1 MQEQIEYLE
10 NLKHIGAYFNLM
22 DEGKNKFT
30 KISYSEEGT
39 FGNYDLAEQRLDV
52 EYSNKELSALI
63 RNDSGDVN
71 ELERNLDFSQIHEY
85 QHAHFTIPLYKF
97 PFVTLFTIF
106 IPLWLLGIIN
116 LGIFFQDTGLGDR
129 IGSLA
134 ALMIAFVALIPVIRE
149 ALPPNP
155 NITLV

>member
-1 MQEQIEYLE
+1 M
-10 NLKHIGAYFNLM
+10 
-22 DEGKNKFT
+22 
-30 KISYSEEGT
+30 
-39 FGNYDLAEQRLDV
+39 
-52 EYSNKELSALI
+52 EYSNKELSPLI
-63 RNDSGDVN
+63 RNESKDLRK
-71 ELERNLDFSQIHEY
+71 EEEKNLDYSEINEF

-155 NITLV
+155 NITLVEILVYFETLTTLFCFI